1 MIDENSIAAVSAAA
15 EAGLEDEGCDWI
27 KRSALTERAYF
38 LGLYNGL
45 SAIAAESQL
54 NRLSY
59 RALVQTMRLRAGDDT
74 FAAGQLASAYA
85 ALGRGLKASGND
97 GPSAADAALQ
107 RLGQC
112 LAEIEDRRTSVSKQ
126 TARLLAAL
134 HDLVQQ
140 RSAARPNSDDL
151 DQRAFGVYAG
161 LDPLLRVL
169 DLPRPW
175 WQTMQSTTPNATSG
189 SDDRI
194 GAD

>member
-1 MIDENSIAAVSAAA
+1 MIDENSITAALAAA
-15 EAGLEDEGCDWI
+15 EAGLEDEGCAWI

-38 LGLYNGL
+38 LGLYKGL
-45 SAIAAESQL
+45 SALAAESQL

-59 RALVQTMRLRAGDDT
+59 RALVQTMHVRPGDDT
-74 FAAGQLASAYA
+74 FAAGQLARTHA
-85 ALGRGLKASGND
+85 ALGQDLKALRND

-107 RLGQC
+107 RLAQC
-112 LAEIEDRRTSVSKQ
+112 LAEIEDRRNSASKQ
-126 TARLLAAL
+126 AARLLAAL
-134 HDLVQQ
+134 HDLVHQ
-140 RSAARPNSDDL
+140 RSAARPDSDDL
-151 DQRAFGVYAG
+151 DQRALGAYAD

-189 SDDRI
+189 SDEGI